1 MNQHDDNED
10 DDAPKTLSD
19 ALAFIACNLGVFVF
33 KCMAIIVLWL
43 GVVQLLEKWLL
54 K

>member
-1 MNQHDDNED
+1 MNQHDGNED
-10 DDAPKTLSD
+10 ENTPKTLSE
-19 ALAFIACNLGVFVF
+19 ALAFIACNLGIFVF

-43 GVVQLLEKWLL
+43 GLVQLLEKWLL

>member
-1 MNQHDDNED
+1 MNQHDNNED
-10 DDAPKTLSD
+10 EDMPKTLSD

-33 KCMAIIVLWL
+33 KCTAIIVLWL
-43 GVVQLLEKWLL
+43 GIVKLLENWLL

>member
-1 MNQHDDNED
+1 MNQHDED
-10 DDAPKTLSD
+10 DDTPKTLSD

-33 KCMAIIVLWL
+33 KCMVIIILWL
-43 GVVQLLEKWLL
+43 GIVQLLENWLL